1 MLKIYQSG
9 PIAGCDDEECISW
22 RQDLKDRYQDIPNA
36 QVKFIDPMRRDY
48 RQLDRDQK
56 LSSFED
62 QKKIVT
68 LDKADII
75 RSDAMI
81 VWTGLPF
88 PSAGTSMEIMYAFEH
103 GVYVLTVNPRK
114 VVLSPWVY
122 YHSNK
127 IVTDLDAA
135 MKVILDYFNE

>member
-1 MLKIYQSG
+1 MTLKIYQSG
-9 PIAGCDDEECISW
+9 PIANCSDEECLDW
-22 RQDLKDRYQDIPNA
+22 RNYLKETYSGVR
-36 QVKFIDPMRRDY
+36 FINPCRRDY

-103 GVYVLTVNPRK
+103 GVYVLTVNPRG

-122 YHSNK
+122 YHYNK
-127 IVTDLDAA
+127 VVPDLDTG
-135 MKVILDYFNE
+135 MKVILD